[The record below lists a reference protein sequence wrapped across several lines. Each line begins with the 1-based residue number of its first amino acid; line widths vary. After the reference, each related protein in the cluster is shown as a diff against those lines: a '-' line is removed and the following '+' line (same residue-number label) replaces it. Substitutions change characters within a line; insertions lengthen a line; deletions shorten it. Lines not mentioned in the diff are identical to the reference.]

1 MKNMAG
7 ISMRGIF
14 PATVLLALA
23 ACGGGGGDTFTPP
36 PPPPDDPIDTQRVFS
51 QLSFTQPLAM
61 LQLPNDDSRWYV
73 VERAGIIRVFDNT
86 PNVAQS
92 DIFANLTAI
101 VNDTANEAGL
111 LGLAFHPNFPA
122 DNRVFVSYTGTSGGA
137 LESRISRFLSQDGGA
152 TLNTAS
158 EQVLLSL
165 IQTRPNHNGGQVAFG
180 PDGYLYAGFG
190 DGGGAGD
197 PDGNGQDPTNLY
209 GTIIRIDVDGNVP
222 YEIPPDN
229 PFAGNPQCLQGIG
242 VVNCP
247 EIFAWGFRNPWRWSF
262 DSLNGTLWLGDVGQ
276 GDWEEIDRVTIS
288 MNYGWNV
295 REGAHCYPPGTASCA
310 TNFVDPITE
319 YSHSLGSSVTGG
331 YVYRGADIPDLQG
344 IYVYGDFGS
353 GRIFGIPANSAQG
366 TVGVELLDTTH
377 SIASFAEDLDGELYL
392 IGYGNGQLFQIV
404 AAP

>member
-1 MKNMAG
+1 
-7 ISMRGIF
+7 
-14 PATVLLALA
+14 VLLAMA
-23 ACGGGGGDTFTPP
+23 ACGGGGDNFTGPP
-36 PPPPDDPIDTQRVFS
+36 PPPPPNDEIATQRVFS

-61 LQLPNDDSRWYV
+61 IQLPNNDTRWYV
-73 VERAGIIRVFDNT
+73 VERAGIIRVFNNT

-92 DIFANLTAI
+92 DIFANLTAR

-111 LGLAFHPNFPA
+111 LGLAFHPDFPN
-122 DNRVFVSYTGTSGGA
+122 DQRVFVSYTGTSGGS
-137 LESRISRFLSQDGGA
+137 LVSRISSFLSQDGGV

-165 IQTRPNHNGGQVAFG
+165 VQTRSNHNGGQIAFG
-180 PDGYLYAGFG
+180 PDGFLYGGFG

-209 GTIIRIDVDGNVP
+209 GTIIRIDVDGNAP
-222 YEIPPDN
+222 YEIPPNN

-262 DSLNGTLWLGDVGQ
+262 DSVNGNLWVGDVGQ

-295 REGAHCYPPGTASCA
+295 REGAHCFNPPSGCG

-319 YSHSLGSSVTGG
+319 YSHSLGNSVTGG
-331 YVYRGADIPDLQG
+331 YVYRGAGIPDLEG
-344 IYVYGDFGS
+344 TYVYGDFGS
-353 GRIFGIPANSAQG
+353 GRIFGVPANSAQG

-377 SIASFAEDLDGELYL
+377 SIASFAEDLDGELYV
-392 IGYGNGQLFQIV
+392 IDYGNGQLFQIV